1 MAAARPGWPAQ
12 LLHFWFE
19 QLTPQQWFGRNT
31 AVDAQLRRR
40 FSRLLLALG
49 RQGPDR
55 FLSDVATARAAVL
68 LFDQIPRNLFR
79 NDPRAY
85 SHDAK
90 ARAITLG
97 AIARGWDRGLGKH
110 ERQFLYMPLMHSEH
124 RMDQLASL
132 RLYAGLDDAF
142 ILGFAR
148 SHAAMVLRFGRFP
161 HRNALLGR
169 KSSPAEER
177 AVASGNAW

>member
-1 MAAARPGWPAQ
+1 MAAARPGWTAQ

-19 QLTPQQWFGRNT
+19 ELTPQQWFGRDP
-31 AVDAQLRRR
+31 AVDAELKRR
-40 FSRLLLALG
+40 FSRVLRALG
-49 RQGPDR
+49 RQGADR
-55 FLSDVATARAAVL
+55 FLTDVATARAAVL

-79 NDPRAY
+79 SDPRAF

-90 ARAITLG
+90 ARAIALG

-110 ERQFLYMPLMHSEH
+110 ERQFLYMPLMHSED
-124 RMDQLASL
+124 RADQLASL
-132 RLYAGLDDAF
+132 RLYAGLGDAF